1 MKAVTTILALGWNAI
16 KWFLITTIVLWIF
29 IFALG
34 ASLAEANETNPPV
47 KMSKSEICHA
57 TDSSY
62 YKRTKNFTSFQ
73 TLKECLE
80 AGGRLPKNY
89 NKKVDK

>member
-1 MKAVTTILALGWNAI
+1 MRTIATILALGWHAI
-16 KWFLITTIVLWIF
+16 KWFLITTAVLWIC

-34 ASLAEANETNPPV
+34 ASLAEASETNPPV
-47 KMSKSEICHA
+47 KMSNSEICHA

-62 YKRTKNFTSFQ
+62 YNRTKNFTAYE
-73 TLKECLE
+73 TLDECLE

-89 NKKVDK
+89 TPKKDA